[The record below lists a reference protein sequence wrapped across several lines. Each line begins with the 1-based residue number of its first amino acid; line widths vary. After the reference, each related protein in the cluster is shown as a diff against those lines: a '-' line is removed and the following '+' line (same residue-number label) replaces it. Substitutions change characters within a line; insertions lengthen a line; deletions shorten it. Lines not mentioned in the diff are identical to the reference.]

1 MFMSSDSEN
10 PLIALARDRDLD
22 AVESLWMERLE
33 GEAPDLEELF
43 HAARYLVSRH
53 LEEHAGILLWSL
65 ITSVAERAAPR
76 AALEVARRAVLMAP
90 TEQNLREELFGL
102 YKQVYAGALRLE
114 QILEDSDLL
123 HAADADAAVRFIEDY
138 LHLQPGAYLVHR
150 MSSSPGRVRGFEDD
164 VYVIESDGAEF
175 RHQPNHIF
183 QWWAPFDA
191 SDFRA
196 QLAFQP
202 DVIRRLAEENPEG
215 LMRTLLASYNN
226 TIDFKQL
233 KAALIPGVVAP
244 AEWSKWWSRAKPAI
258 KQSAWIELSGG
269 TQPTLTLRK
278 QAAGYSESFL
288 ARFRAAR
295 TTAEKTEL
303 VLEYLA
309 DLRAGAPP
317 GGQLAATIGAELMRR
332 AATAESAEALALL
345 AAASALYTVAPG
357 APDPAAAIAER
368 VAHVTDP
375 ADILARTEK
384 DDLARMILEVIKSA
398 APQRWPELLAEA
410 FPAASLRTCD
420 WIARELN
427 GAGHEH
433 LFHTAAET
441 AAATPDQAPLAFG
454 WVWRYVLS
462 AGGPLAEKINPVSAS
477 AGLLRL
483 IHRLERLP
491 KHAPDRAHS
500 RRVLT
505 KLRALISAD
514 NSRRMT
520 TLIAQSSVAE
530 AARLHEAVSSC
541 DGLAGEVRHRLL
553 DAIAGAHPEHFVEK
567 QNIWE
572 DGNIYLAAEGYARLH
587 AALDKILNQDMRQN
601 AMAIGAAAEKGDLRE
616 NWEYKSALEERDRLV
631 ERATRMRQEFDN
643 ARVLSPSD
651 ITTEHV
657 TVGVTVRL
665 RDLAAGNERSLTF
678 LGPWDAD
685 IEQGVYSYLAPLSLG
700 FMGKKLGDR
709 ITADLGAGPA
719 EYEITAI
726 ETAV

>member
-1 MFMSSDSEN
+1 MSSDSEN

-65 ITSVAERAAPR
+65 IASVAERATPQAT
-76 AALEVARRAVLMAP
+76 LEVARRAALIAP

-114 QILEDSDLL
+114 HILEDSDLL
-123 HAADADAAVRFIEDY
+123 HATDADAAVKFIEDF
-138 LHLQPGAYLVHR
+138 LHLQPGAYVVHR
-150 MSSSPGRVRGFEDD
+150 MSSSPGRVKGFEDD

-175 RHQPNHIF
+175 RHQPGHIF
-183 QWWAPFDA
+183 QWWALLDA

-202 DVIRRLAEENPEG
+202 EVIRSLAEEDPEG
-215 LMRTLLASYNN
+215 LMRKLLASYNN
-226 TIDFKQL
+226 TMDFKQF
-233 KAALIPGVVAP
+233 KVALIPGVIAQ
-244 AEWSKWWSRAKPAI
+244 AEWSKWWSRAKPVI

-269 TQPTLTLRK
+269 TQPTFTLRK
-278 QAAGYSESFL
+278 QAAGYSKTFL

-295 TTAEKTEL
+295 TTSGKTER

-309 DLRAGAPP
+309 DLRAGTQPD
-317 GGQLAATIGAELMRR
+317 GQLAATIGAGLIQ
-332 AATAESAEALALL
+332 AAVTAEVADALALL
-345 AAASALYTVAPG
+345 AAASALHAVAPD
-357 APDPAAAIAER
+357 APDPAEAIAER
-368 VAHVTDP
+368 VIHITDP
-375 ADILARTEK
+375 ADILARIEK

-398 APQRWPELLAEA
+398 APKRWPELFTEA

-441 AAATPDQAPLAFG
+441 AAAMPDQAPLAFG
-454 WVWRYVLS
+454 WVWRHVLS
-462 AGGPLAEKINPVSAS
+462 AGGSLAEKINPVSAS
-477 AGLLRL
+477 TGLLRL

-491 KHAPDRAHS
+491 KHAPDRVHA

-514 NSRRMT
+514 NSSRMKK
-520 TLIAQSSVAE
+520 LIAQSSVTE
-530 AARLHEAVSSC
+530 ATRLHEAVSSC
-541 DGLAGEVRHRLL
+541 EGLAGEVRHRLL
-553 DAIAGAHPEHFVEK
+553 DAIADTHPEQFVEK

-572 DGNIYLAAEGYARLH
+572 DGNIYLTAEGYAKLH
-587 AALDKILNQDMRQN
+587 DALDKILNQDMRQN
-601 AMAIGAAAEKGDLRE
+601 AIAIGAAAAKGDLRE

-631 ERATRMRQEFDN
+631 ERATRMRHEFDN
-643 ARVLSPSD
+643 AQVLSPSD
-651 ITTEHV
+651 ITTERV
-657 TVGVTVRL
+657 TIGVTVRL
-665 RDLAAGNERSLTF
+665 RDPAADEESFITF

-685 IEQGVYSYLAPLSLG
+685 IENRVYSYLAPLSLN
-700 FMGKKLGDR
+700 FMGKKTGDR
-709 ITADLGAGPA
+709 ITADLGNGPT
-719 EYEITAI
+719 EYEIIAI
-726 ETAV
+726 EKAV